1 VRITKKWPLAAVVS
15 TALLASACAGAT
27 PTSSSGGSASFVIG
41 AGDVDSLDTIHFKS
55 DTAYTVDANLYAS
68 VLQQTFQ
75 PQDGYLRGT
84 SNYVPALADSFTVS
98 PDGKT
103 ATIHLRSGL
112 KFADGSPLTSDDVA
126 YTVQRS
132 LSKAGYTSAFLPYL
146 GIANPQ
152 TDITAPDPSTVRIVL
167 TRSSPLLQ
175 KFLAFQTFGVLNK
188 KTAEANKGASGWA
201 TDYFAKQSTP
211 SGPYQISSWDPA
223 QKIALTKNPNY
234 YDAANTKA
242 SSVTIQNM
250 PNVDQRYLALKNGS
264 IDVALNLPPK
274 LVAEAA
280 KDPNLTVYKI
290 PTSKSIYM
298 GMNNTDPA
306 LSNKLVRQAISYAVP
321 YDALRQ
327 QVMQGYAGAADGP
340 VPSTMVT
347 SLDPSGTKSA
357 YPTDIGKAKALLA
370 QAGVNGLH
378 LTLSVQASDA
388 KATQGATFMQ
398 SSLAQAGITVD
409 IAQLTDSD
417 YTTKLSA
424 NQLQMFMGAWYS
436 WGEDPIYQ
444 MNFLL
449 RSGVPTNYAKYA
461 NPQVDQDIMQG
472 VLSTDAAQ
480 RQALSQDAQRQIID
494 DAPWAFLYTEDQLV
508 VTAKNV
514 HGITRPDDGFLRFAD
529 LYRQ

>member
-1 VRITKKWPLAAVVS
+1 
-15 TALLASACAGAT
+15 
-27 PTSSSGGSASFVIG
+27 
-41 AGDVDSLDTIHFKS
+41 
-55 DTAYTVDANLYAS
+55 
-68 VLQQTFQ
+68 
-75 PQDGYLRGT
+75 
-84 SNYVPALADSFTVS
+84 
-98 PDGKT
+98 
-103 ATIHLRSGL
+103 
-112 KFADGSPLTSDDVA
+112 
-126 YTVQRS
+126 
-132 LSKAGYTSAFLPYL
+132 
-146 GIANPQ
+146 
-152 TDITAPDPSTVRIVL
+152 
-167 TRSSPLLQ
+167 
-175 KFLAFQTFGVLNK
+175 
-188 KTAEANKGASGWA
+188 
-201 TDYFAKQSTP
+201 
-211 SGPYQISSWDPA
+211 
-223 QKIALTKNPNY
+223 
-234 YDAANTKA
+234 
-242 SSVTIQNM
+242 
-250 PNVDQRYLALKNGS
+250 
-264 IDVALNLPPK
+264 
-274 LVAEAA
+274 
-280 KDPNLTVYKI
+280 
-290 PTSKSIYM
+290 
-298 GMNNTDPA
+298 
-306 LSNKLVRQAISYAVP
+306 
-321 YDALRQ
+321 
-327 QVMQGYAGAADGP
+327 
-340 VPSTMVT
+340 MVT